1 MEEKENDMLE
11 WLTVAEAARHL
22 AVSEDTVRNYCRKGL
37 LVVGHTRLGRLIEP
51 ESVERLRDVLAQ
63 KGIRRR
69 KNR

>member
-1 MEEKENDMLE
+1 MAEDESDMRE

-51 ESVERLRDVLAQ
+51 ESVERLKETLAQ

-69 KNR
+69 KSR

>member
-51 ESVERLRDVLAQ
+51 ESVERLKDVLAQ
-63 KGIRRR
+63 KGVRRR

>member
-51 ESVERLRDVLAQ
+51 ESVERLKNALAQ
-63 KGIRRR
+63 KGVRRR